1 MNERVLL
8 CSLGLSPQ
16 VLTETLYGIW
26 RMEGAAGMPNK
37 ILGLTTRK
45 GAERA
50 ALLLCGKQGWLSRFG
65 EEYGVS
71 GLSLQE
77 SDLRVIEMDE
87 SPLGGLAAGPE
98 ESLRAGREVTEY
110 IAELTKEEQGELH
123 VSIAGGRKVA
133 GFYLGQAMILH
144 GRPQDKLSHVLVS
157 EEFESHPEFFYPS
170 REMRVLFSRLDGRP
184 LNAAEAVV
192 ELIDIPFVRLRP
204 WLGQNLRR
212 IKGSYGDFVNTV
224 QKKIDSRVLIL
235 DTERS
240 RICYA
245 NRIIRLSPAEF
256 AFLSMFA
263 RRRKLGKGAVSCP
276 SDGAPD
282 RELAHAYWAEYQAL
296 GTVARDPGR
305 TKRALADGMTKSFFL
320 ERRSRLKEQLER
332 ELGWQGGDLAVQA
345 KGRRPDTRYELAA
358 RVDAVMFGSLE
369 GEQEGTR

>member
-1 MNERVLL
+1 MSEHVLL

-16 VLTETLYGIW
+16 VLTETLYGLW
-26 RMEGAAGMPNK
+26 RTEGGTGMPDR

-50 ALLLCGKQGWLSRFG
+50 ALLLCGKQGWVSRFCD
-65 EEYGVS
+65 EYGLS
-71 GLSLQE
+71 GLSFRE
-77 SDLRVIEMDE
+77 SDLRVLEMDE

-110 IAELTKEEQGELH
+110 IAELTRAEEGELH

-144 GRPQDKLSHVLVS
+144 GRPQDRLSHVVVS
-157 EEFESHPEFFYPS
+157 EEFESHPEFFYPA
-170 REMRVLFSRLDGRP
+170 REKRVLFGRLDGRP

-212 IKGSYGDFVNTV
+212 GKGSYEELVSTV
-224 QKKIDSRVLIL
+224 QKKIDSHVLIL
-235 DTERS
+235 DAERS
-240 RICYA
+240 SISYAGRIV
-245 NRIIRLSPAEF
+245 RLSPAEF
-256 AFLSMFA
+256 SFLSMFA
-263 RRRKLGKGAVSCP
+263 RRRKLGKGPVVCP

-282 RELAHAYWAEYQAL
+282 KELANAYWVEYQAL

-305 TKRALADGMTKSFFL
+305 TNRALADGMTKSFFL

-332 ELGWQGGDLAVQA
+332 ELGWRGGDLGVQA
-345 KGRRPDTRYELAA
+345 IGRRPDTKYELAGG
-358 RVDAVMFGSLE
+358 VEAVMFRSLE
-369 GEQEGTR
+369 REEEGIR